1 MRKLLRI
8 DSGLLVNGD
17 MPGISTRKR
26 EPIEQ
31 CRAFHL
37 GSDHRVSGTLAPL
50 EKRGDDGVKRGGRG
64 GGKPDLLSS
73 GSEHLCHGL
82 ASTVKKC
89 AGAATVVMNAS
100 RIGPAILESLE
111 VGRTSQFG
119 RARVTAR
126 IEVEVAAVCAAKGS
140 VGGGGFT

>member
-17 MPGISTRKR
+17 LPGISASKSER
-26 EPIEQ
+26 IEQ
-31 CRAFHL
+31 CRTFHL
-37 GSDHRVSGTLAPL
+37 GSDHCVSGALAPL

-82 ASTVKKC
+82 ASTVKEC

-100 RIGPAILESLE
+100 RIGPAVLESLE

-119 RARVTAR
+119 QARVSAR
-126 IEVEVAAVCAAKGS
+126 VEVEVAAVCAAKGS